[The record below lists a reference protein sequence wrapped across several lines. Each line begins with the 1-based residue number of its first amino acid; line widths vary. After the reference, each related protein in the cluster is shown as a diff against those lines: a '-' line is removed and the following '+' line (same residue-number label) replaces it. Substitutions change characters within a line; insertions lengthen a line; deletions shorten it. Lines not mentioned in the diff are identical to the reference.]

1 MQKKILRVLQ
11 EGEIRRVGGKTMKP
25 VDARIVCA
33 TNRNVEEMK
42 EEGQFREDLF
52 WRLVVVRVRIP
63 PLRQRP
69 EDIPLLVDHFLTEF
83 SAEMGVDKKP
93 VEGGALDLLSRYA
106 WPGNV
111 RELANEIRRAVALAD
126 QRITETVLSERIR
139 TSPPAPAVDWTKERS
154 LKEVVSEVERA
165 MILRELDRFDGNKTK
180 AAEALGLS
188 RLGLRNK
195 IERYGLG
202 D

>member
-1 MQKKILRVLQ
+1 
-11 EGEIRRVGGKTMKP
+11 

-33 TNRNVEEMK
+33 TNRDVEAMK
-42 EEGQFREDLF
+42 EAGEFREDLF

-83 SAEMGVDKKP
+83 SGEMGIPKKP
-93 VEGGALDLLSRYA
+93 VEGGALDLLARYA

-126 QRITETVLSERIR
+126 DRIAETVLSERIR

-154 LKEVVSEVERA
+154 LKEVVAEVERA
-165 MILRELDRFDGNKTK
+165 MILRELDRNDGNKTK